1 MKEVLAPSVAG
12 LLAEREIPYALI
24 GATAAIRYGL
34 TRATLDVDFF
44 VVDSSVLK
52 AEFWSPL
59 QDLAQADCR
68 RGDFEDQLRG
78 LVRLRGNGEV
88 VDVVVGKWKWEA
100 GVIERASPAP
110 IWEKSVPVVRAA
122 DLILMKLSAG
132 GGKDIWDVSQLLK
145 LVDASVIAET
155 EHRLADLPQDA
166 RALWNRIRAE
176 R

>member
-12 LLAEREIPYALI
+12 LLAEREVPYALI
-24 GATAAIRYGL
+24 GATAASRYGL

-52 AEFWSPL
+52 PEFWSPL
-59 QDLAQADCR
+59 QDVAQADCR
-68 RGDFEDQLRG
+68 RGDFTDSLRG

-88 VDVVVGKWKWEA
+88 VDVVVGKWKWET
-100 GVIERASPAP
+100 GVIERAESAQM
-110 IWEKSVPVVRAA
+110 WGRSVPVVRAA

-145 LVDASVIAET
+145 LVDESVIE
-155 EHRLADLPQDA
+155 EVKQRLPGLQSDA
-166 RALWNRIRAE
+166 QTLWERIRVE
-176 R
+176 C